1 MLRSVKSLEGCAIGA
16 TDGTFGKV
24 KDFYF
29 DDQAWVIRYLVVDTG
44 GWLGGRKVLIS
55 PYSIGQHGSDATVL
69 PAKITKE
76 QIKNSPDMD
85 SDEPV
90 SRQYEKSY
98 LGYYGYPYYWGGPGL
113 WGDRCYPGTALTGM
127 SAQYVDGYQGYLR
140 APAVDDGDPHLRSC
154 NAVKGY
160 NFIASDGEIG
170 HVQGFLL
177 DDLTWSIRY
186 LIVNTSNWWAGHLV
200 LVSPEWINQV
210 IWVNSQ
216 VTVALDREAIRTAP
230 VYTEGMTIARDA
242 ELAIYKHYGRQSYWQ
257 TERTLDAA

>member
-1 MLRSVKSLEGCAIGA
+1 
-16 TDGTFGKV
+16 
-24 KDFYF
+24 
-29 DDQAWVIRYLVVDTG
+29 
-44 GWLGGRKVLIS
+44 
-55 PYSIGQHGSDATVL
+55 
-69 PAKITKE
+69 
-76 QIKNSPDMD
+76 
-85 SDEPV
+85 
-90 SRQYEKSY
+90 
-98 LGYYGYPYYWGGPGL
+98 
-113 WGDRCYPGTALTGM
+113 
-127 SAQYVDGYQGYLR
+127 
-140 APAVDDGDPHLRSC
+140 
-154 NAVKGY
+154 
-160 NFIASDGEIG
+160 
-170 HVQGFLL
+170 LL